1 MSHHPRTVRST
12 SLPGIAL
19 TGIGALALL
28 LSACGSS
35 EEGSG
40 GAGGSGTSKPSYDTA
55 AVSAGASWLAAQA
68 PKGVVHNDQY
78 DVDDEG
84 LSVDVALALH
94 AVGQQDDTVRAV
106 ADHLATGIK
115 AYVAPG
121 YGTLTSAGS
130 TAKAAVLAETVG
142 DDPTDVGGID
152 LVSRLEATVAAK
164 GPAQGRVEDRVD
176 AKQKGAADYAN
187 TIAQAYAVQALD
199 GAGSDS
205 AADATSYLLQQQC
218 ADGWFR
224 LDFPAT
230 DAKAQG
236 CDADPRSAP
245 DIDATAFA
253 VRALDGSD
261 DPQAEA
267 AADKAVSWLESVQ
280 APDGS
285 FGGEP
290 VGRTPNANSTGL
302 VGWVLGDLG
311 ETDAAQQAATWV
323 AAHQLGDCPGTPAAD
338 AGAVAY
344 DDAALSAAGAKGITV
359 KTQDQFRRA
368 GAQAVPAL
376 QWLPAGTTAKAS
388 C

>member
-1 MSHHPRTVRST
+1 MSHHPRAVRSA
-12 SLPGIAL
+12 SLA
-19 TGIGALALL
+19 GIGALALL
-28 LSACGSS
+28 VSACGSN
-35 EEGSG
+35 
-40 GAGGSGTSKPSYDTA
+40 A
-55 AVSAGASWLAAQA
+55 ASSDRKQAGAQPSHDTTAVTAGATWLAAQA

-78 DVDDEG
+78 DTDDEG

-94 AVGQQDDTVRAV
+94 AVGQQDSTVRAV
-106 ADHLATGIK
+106 ADHLASGIK

-142 DDPTDVGGID
+142 DDPTDVGGVD
-152 LVSRLEATVAAK
+152 LVARLEATVAAK
-164 GPAQGRVEDRVD
+164 GPAQGRVEDQLD
-176 AKQKGAADYAN
+176 PKQKGAADYAN

-199 GAGSDS
+199 GAGGDAGST
-205 AADATSYLLQQQC
+205 AAAATSYLLQQQC

-224 LDFPAT
+224 LDLPAP
-230 DAKAQG
+230 DATAQG
-236 CDADPRSAP
+236 CDADPKSAP

-261 DPQAEA
+261 DPQAKA

-280 APDGS
+280 ASDGS

-290 VGRTPNANSTGL
+290 VGQTPNSNSTGL
-302 VGWVLGDLG
+302 AGWVLGDLG
-311 ETDAAQQAATWV
+311 ETDAAEQAATWV
-323 AAHQLGDCPGTPAAD
+323 AGHQLGDCPGTGAKD
-338 AGAVAY
+338 RGAVAY
-344 DDAALSAAGAKGITV
+344 DDASLSAAATKGITV

-376 QWLPAGTTAKAS
+376 QWLPAGATAKAS